1 MSNKPSS
8 LRSKKFFAFLI
19 SDLGWKALTF
29 YVIYQYRTEINH
41 FSIMLLLTMI
51 VTSGFLQIGYI
62 LGQAALD
69 KYVYLADRAID
80 RDDEQ
85 TPDKSKGEKDV
96 S

>member
-19 SDLGWKALTF
+19 SDLGWKVLTF

-51 VTSGFLQIGYI
+51 ITSGFLQIGYI

-80 RDDEQ
+80 QDGKQ
-85 TPDKSKGEKDV
+85 PLDKSKRV
-96 S
+96 NNAN